1 MKQENIASLQ
11 CLGQEYEYE
20 YEYESYK
27 EFQLL
32 YNIINNLYLV
42 NNL

>member
-11 CLGQEYEYE
+11 CLGQEYE